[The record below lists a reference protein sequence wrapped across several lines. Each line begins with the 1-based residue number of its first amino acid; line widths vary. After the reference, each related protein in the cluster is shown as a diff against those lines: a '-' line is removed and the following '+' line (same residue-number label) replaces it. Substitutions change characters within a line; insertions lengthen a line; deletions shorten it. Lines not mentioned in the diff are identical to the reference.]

1 MTVQSLLNDLF
12 AEFSDSTKQPQR
24 DSHEVRPDDV
34 HQSGDP
40 ERIQDYHERKLPDR
54 KPGQQIDGGMEG
66 RNQDAQAATDSAC
79 SARKA
84 GAVDGD
90 LSRIREWCVRIG
102 ETDEEVIAEVLEK
115 CRSDPEARRYYL
127 CRATETE
134 PRIHAAP
141 ETVVQR
147 WMPGGECYE
156 RIRSGWR
163 LSRTPDGGY
172 VWLEPGSWT
181 ADGGR
186 AAA

>member
-12 AEFSDSTKQPQR
+12 SEFSDSTKQPQR

-34 HQSGDP
+34 HQSSDP
-40 ERIQDYHERKLPDR
+40 ERIQDHHRRKLSDR
-54 KPGQQIDGGMEG
+54 KPVKQIDGGMEG

-115 CRSDPEARRYYL
+115 CHTDPEALRYYL
-127 CRATETE
+127 SRATETE
-134 PRIHAAP
+134 PHIP
-141 ETVVQR
+141 
-147 WMPGGECYE
+147 P
-156 RIRSGWR
+156 R
-163 LSRTPDGGY
+163 LSGTPAQPSIDVGCRP
-172 VWLEPGSWT
+172 V
-181 ADGGR
+181 ADR
-186 AAA
+186 SAANPDSAAGKWEKPAFRVIPNKHDEGVF

>member
-12 AEFSDSTKQPQR
+12 SEFSDSTKQPQR

-40 ERIQDYHERKLPDR
+40 ERIQDHHRRKLPDH
-54 KPGQQIDGGMEG
+54 KPVKQIDGGMEG
-66 RNQDAQAATDSAC
+66 RNQDAQAATDSAR
-79 SARKA
+79 SEGGKA
-84 GAVDGD
+84 EPIGRD

-102 ETDEEVIAEVLEK
+102 ETDEDAIAEVLEK

-134 PRIHAAP
+134 PRIHAVP
-141 ETVVQR
+141 ESGIQR
-147 WMPGGECYE
+147 WMLDGELYE

-163 LSRTPDGGY
+163 LSRTPDGY
-172 VWLEPGSWT
+172 VWLEPGTWE
-181 ADGGR
+181 G
-186 AAA
+186 AA